1 MFSIK
6 YFEHTADIGFTVEA
20 DSFPELC
27 RGAASATFEAMGNL
41 KKVGK
46 KVVKRVI
53 LQNKEYDKL
62 LFEFIEELIF
72 LKDSD
77 YMLFSDFDVI
87 IEEEKTGITLRAEV
101 KGEKIDAKKHE
112 LKVDVKAITFHEFY
126 VKQKDKAWEA
136 RIILD
141 I

>member
-1 MFSIK
+1 MFK
-6 YFEHTADIGFTVEA
+6 VNYFEHTADIGFTLEA
-20 DSFPELC
+20 DSFSELC
-27 RGAASATFEAMGNL
+27 KGAATVTFEAMGSL
-41 KKVGK
+41 KKIGKKIGK
-46 KVVKRVI
+46 KVV

-77 YMLFSDFDVI
+77 YMLFSDFKVK

-101 KGEKIDAKKHE
+101 KGEKINPKKHE

-126 VKQKDKAWEA
+126 VKQKGKRWEA